1 MSFRQ
6 AYRAYLIRVR
16 LCHMKAL
23 VIVDVQN
30 DFCPGGSL
38 ATIHGSEVAAGI
50 TEHIRAAEGRY
61 SHIVATKDW
70 QVSPA
75 GHFSPHPDFI
85 DTWPVHCVADTA
97 GSDFH
102 KNLDADLIDAVF
114 HKGEHTAAYSGF
126 EGHLAGS
133 SIGLA
138 DWLRDH
144 GITEVT
150 IVGIATDFCVKAT
163 ALDAVREGFQVEI
176 LHDLTAAVGDP
187 QPALDQMREAGVS
200 ISKTLAAA

>member
-6 AYRAYLIRVR
+6 ACRLSLIRVR

-38 ATIHGSEVAAGI
+38 ATINGSAVALGI
-50 TEHIRAAEGRY
+50 TEHIRADQGRY
-61 SHIVATKDW
+61 SHIIATKDW
-70 QVSPA
+70 HVSPA
-75 GHFSPHPDFI
+75 GHFSPHPDFV
-85 DTWPVHCVADTA
+85 DTWPVHCVADSP

-102 KNLDADLIDAVF
+102 KNLDADLINAVF
-114 HKGEHTAAYSGF
+114 LKGEHSAAYSGF
-126 EGHLAGS
+126 DGHLTGS
-133 SIGLA
+133 SLGLA

-144 GITEVT
+144 EITELT

-163 ALDAVREGFQVEI
+163 ALDGVREGFQVEV
-176 LHDLTAAVGDP
+176 LSDLTAAVGDP
-187 QPALDQMREAGVS
+187 QPALDQMREAGVR
-200 ISKTLAAA
+200 INKTLAAA